1 MSRSFSEHFQKIND
15 PGTEKKV
22 SACCSKVMNLFLIS
36 THDDDGMCHV
46 LAKSNI
52 TPWCY

>member
-1 MSRSFSEHFQKIND
+1 MSAFKKSMIQGQR
-15 PGTEKKV
+15 EKKV

-36 THDDDGMCHV
+36 THDDVGMCHV

-52 TPWCY
+52 TPWC